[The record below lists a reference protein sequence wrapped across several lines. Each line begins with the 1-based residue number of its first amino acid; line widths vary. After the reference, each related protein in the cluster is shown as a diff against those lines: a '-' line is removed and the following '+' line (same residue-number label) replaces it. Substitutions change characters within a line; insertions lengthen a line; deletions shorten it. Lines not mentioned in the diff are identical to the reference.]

1 MQNVQGKQKW
11 ILQLVEPGAFQ
22 KMVRERG
29 LNDGHTWYFQGQLWE
44 LRGTKDQGGAL
55 EKGISRLK
63 AQGGQDNEIQ
73 QTVRQKKEKVQGHHG
88 QQTRLS
94 DSAQYTGP

>member
-1 MQNVQGKQKW
+1 MFKVSKSGYYNW
-11 ILQLVEPGAFQ
+11 LN
-22 KMVRERG
+22 RG
-29 LNDGHTWYFQGQLWE
+29 PSKRRSENEALTMAIRGIQGQLWE